1 MKFSKL
7 WFNIYGEIVF
17 EILLTCT
24 TEELYQ
30 NAELLDEQL
39 AITEEQS
46 VLKKN
51 IVGNEWKNGVRR

>member
-1 MKFSKL
+1 M
-7 WFNIYGEIVF
+7 F

-39 AITEEQS
+39 AITAEQS